1 MLCTFP
7 SVISNFLLSSSI
19 FMLLVDTVLLVH
31 LVKWSPIEEVRCA
44 AFIFNEGEEKENP
57 KFNFF
62 IFRRIKVEGIK
73 VRGEV

>member
-1 MLCTFP
+1 
-7 SVISNFLLSSSI
+7 
-19 FMLLVDTVLLVH
+19 MLLVDTVLLVH
-31 LVKWSPIEEVRCA
+31 LVKWSPIEEVQCA

-57 KFNFF
+57 EFHFF